1 MRSCFLL
8 IVFSISLVVISS
20 PTSAQQI
27 FFTKV
32 SPPAG
37 KAFLHVTGM
46 VQDKQGYMW
55 FATKSGLFRYDG
67 YQMTWYKNVPL
78 NPNSLV
84 SDALEAICVDSS
96 GLIWIGTAGK
106 GLNSFDPSTEVF
118 QHYRHDATQAT
129 SISNDSI
136 TALMTDH
143 QGTLWVG
150 TLNGLNKYDPKTK
163 TFLRYLQTDDVAS
176 LSSNIVRAIYED
188 RQQTIWIGTG
198 SPYEKGDD
206 PNDGGLN
213 KLNRETGKFDRYKH
227 DPDNLYTLA
236 NNKVRAIFEDSKG
249 NFWIGTSGDGLHIMD
264 RATGKFQRFPYNAA
278 APDKLSRPP
287 ISKLFPQHDHITFI
301 IEDGAGAIWIGTAES
316 GINYYDPRN
325 KKVIHYESARDSAGA
340 FTDRSL
346 WWAYKSRDGILW
358 LSTINGR
365 LYKVNTIQR
374 KIPFFPAQAD
384 GVNAVY
390 EEPDGTLW
398 IGTEQGIIRKSP
410 TGRENKSFT
419 HDPNDPASL
428 GAKTVQAIYSTRD
441 GNIWIGSIGGGLQL
455 YNKKEENFIHYRHDP
470 KDSTTLSNDQV
481 LNIYEDRDQNLWV
494 GTFRGLNRMNK
505 ATGRFTRYL
514 FYPNDTTPAG
524 SNVVTSVLN
533 DSRDKWWAG
542 SWLKGGL
549 QLFDP
554 GTKKFKTYLKGNSL
568 IRILESKKA
577 ELWAAGDEGLFKY
590 DPVTDSFYHY
600 SDPIS
605 GAKYNNVRGFL
616 EDDQQ
621 NFWLI
626 TPEGIIK
633 LDVQRNQSILYG
645 KNYGIGPNLRY
656 AGGYKGKQKLYF
668 FDDHGYY
675 SFVPDELLK
684 DAKPPEILFA
694 AFYLGSE
701 LIRPTSKGPL
711 TEPLS
716 SVKKI
721 KLNYNQNVFS
731 FDFAAIDYT
740 SPEDNL
746 HLFKLEN
753 YDKDWH
759 EAGSVRKAFYYN
771 VPAGKYTF
779 RVKAVNVNG
788 AWGEKSIDIIITPP
802 WWNTWWAYCIYALLL
817 LSLIFLVYRYQR
829 ARLLKAERERTRKKE
844 LEQAREIEK
853 AYHELRSTQTQ
864 LVQREKMAGLGEL
877 TAGIAHEIQNPLN
890 FVNNFSDINAE
901 LVDELKAE
909 LTNGNIP
916 LASEIADSIKE
927 NEQKINHHG
936 KRADAIVKGMLQ
948 HSRTSSGQKEPT
960 DINALADEYLR
971 LAYHGL
977 RAKDKSFN
985 ATTNTDFDKSIGSIN
1000 IVPQDMGR
1008 VILNLINNAFYAV
1021 DEKKKQNGDG
1031 YEPTVSVSTKKENG
1045 KVEIRVADNGNG
1057 IPQKVLDKIFQPFF
1071 TTKPTGQGTGL
1082 GLSLSYDIVRAH
1094 GGEIKVNTKEN
1105 NGTEFI
1111 IELPN
1116 QS

>member
-1 MRSCFLL
+1 
-8 IVFSISLVVISS
+8 
-20 PTSAQQI
+20 
-27 FFTKV
+27 
-32 SPPAG
+32 
-37 KAFLHVTGM
+37 M
-46 VQDKQGYMW
+46 VQR
-55 FATKSGLFRYDG
+55 FFR
-67 YQMTWYKNVPL
+67 
-78 NPNSLV
+78 NS
-84 SDALEAICVDSS
+84 
-96 GLIWIGTAGK
+96 
-106 GLNSFDPSTEVF
+106 NFF
-118 QHYRHDATQAT
+118 F
-129 SISNDSI
+129 NDNHK
-136 TALMTDH
+136 AKD
-143 QGTLWVG
+143 
-150 TLNGLNKYDPKTK
+150 
-163 TFLRYLQTDDVAS
+163 
-176 LSSNIVRAIYED
+176 
-188 RQQTIWIGTG
+188 
-198 SPYEKGDD
+198 
-206 PNDGGLN
+206 
-213 KLNRETGKFDRYKH
+213 
-227 DPDNLYTLA
+227 
-236 NNKVRAIFEDSKG
+236 
-249 NFWIGTSGDGLHIMD
+249 
-264 RATGKFQRFPYNAA
+264 
-278 APDKLSRPP
+278 
-287 ISKLFPQHDHITFI
+287 
-301 IEDGAGAIWIGTAES
+301 
-316 GINYYDPRN
+316 
-325 KKVIHYESARDSAGA
+325 
-340 FTDRSL
+340 
-346 WWAYKSRDGILW
+346 
-358 LSTINGR
+358 GR
-365 LYKVNTIQR
+365 L
-374 KIPFFPAQAD
+374 FF
-384 GVNAVY
+384 G
-390 EEPDGTLW
+390 E
-398 IGTEQGIIRKSP
+398 
-410 TGRENKSFT
+410 
-419 HDPNDPASL
+419 
-428 GAKTVQAIYSTRD
+428 
-441 GNIWIGSIGGGLQL
+441 
-455 YNKKEENFIHYRHDP
+455 
-470 KDSTTLSNDQV
+470 
-481 LNIYEDRDQNLWV
+481 LN
-494 GTFRGLNRMNK
+494 
-505 ATGRFTRYL
+505 
-514 FYPNDTTPAG
+514 
-524 SNVVTSVLN
+524 
-533 DSRDKWWAG
+533 
-542 SWLKGGL
+542 
-549 QLFDP
+549 
-554 GTKKFKTYLKGNSL
+554 
-568 IRILESKKA
+568 
-577 ELWAAGDEGLFKY
+577 
-590 DPVTDSFYHY
+590 
-600 SDPIS
+600 
-605 GAKYNNVRGFL
+605 
-616 EDDQQ
+616 
-621 NFWLI
+621 
-626 TPEGIIK
+626 
-633 LDVQRNQSILYG
+633 
-645 KNYGIGPNLRY
+645 
-656 AGGYKGKQKLYF
+656 
-668 FDDHGYY
+668 GYY
-675 SFVPDELLK
+675 SFYPDQLK
-684 DAKPPEILFA
+684 DTSIAPQLVLSGFKLGESEIKMEPDGILTA
-694 AFYLGSE
+694 
-701 LIRPTSKGPL
+701 PL
-711 TEPLS
+711 WKTEGIWLTH
-716 SVKKI
+716 
-721 KLNYNQNVFS
+721 NQNVFS

-740 SPEDNL
+740 SPDDNL